1 MSLPGDRFWAIARPW
16 AVPMFRVGLRIRTSG
31 AQNVPRSGPVLF
43 VANHQSLWDIP
54 AIGASQP
61 RVIRYMAK
69 AELFHPRPWGAFI
82 RFGGSFPVKRGE
94 PDRDALRT
102 VHDTLQRG
110 GTVGVFIQGHRQE
123 GVDDAKAGA
132 GRMAV
137 VEDAPVVHVAIKS
150 RNWKPGRPIQVAFG
164 EPRRYE
170 RDGRRASQ
178 AYRETADEMMAEI
191 RRLYEQL
198 P

>member
-1 MSLPGDRFWAIARPW
+1 MRIPGDLFWAIARPW
-16 AVPMFRVGLRIRTSG
+16 APPMFRRGLRLRARG
-31 AQNVPRSGPVLF
+31 VENVPRSGPVLF

-54 AIGASQP
+54 AIGSVQP
-61 RVIRYMAK
+61 RTIRYMAK
-69 AELFHPRPWGAFI
+69 AELFHPRPWGWFI

-94 PDRDALRT
+94 ADRDALRT
-102 VHDTLQRG
+102 VHETLEAG
-110 GTVGVFIQGHRQE
+110 GTVGVFMQGHRQE
-123 GVDDAKAGA
+123 GVEDAKAGA

-137 VEDAPVVHVAIKS
+137 VEDAPVVPVAIKS
-150 RNWKPGRPIQVAFG
+150 RNWKPGQPIYVSFG

-178 AYRETADEMMAEI
+178 AYRETAEEMMAEI
-191 RRLYEQL
+191 RRLYEEL